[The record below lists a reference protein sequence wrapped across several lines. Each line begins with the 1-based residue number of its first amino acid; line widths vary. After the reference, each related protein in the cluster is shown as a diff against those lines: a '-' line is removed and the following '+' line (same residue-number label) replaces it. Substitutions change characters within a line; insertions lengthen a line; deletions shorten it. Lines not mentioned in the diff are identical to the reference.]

1 MECPA
6 MRKLKHGS
14 VHPKGS
20 RGASGKPPCRRRSGD
35 SPCFNKSQE
44 AEVCTAKG
52 WRGRAQSPLLAPAG
66 AKSLRFGKE
75 PLCLKDQQLGR
86 AHLARQCAEGW
97 KSGLGGASADARSYW
112 QGRFA
117 ACAFVGGFL
126 GIGRPKNSWGR
137 RKGTKSPLDPFRAIE
152 LVALS
157 CFFRVLLCPFSPPL
171 LIPNC
176 FFTLLVL
183 K

>member
-20 RGASGKPPCRRRSGD
+20 RGERKAPCRRRSGD
-35 SPCFNKSQE
+35 SPCSNKSQE

-75 PLCLKDQQLGR
+75 PLCNVQKVGRAAWGRVCGRAKLLAGTLRCLRLCWRFPWNWSPAKQLGR
-86 AHLARQCAEGW
+86 CPKPHKGRCPLTLQGEIFPLTPFARLSWSLFLA
-97 KSGLGGASADARSYW
+97 SSACCSAL
-112 QGRFA
+112 F
-117 ACAFVGGFL
+117 
-126 GIGRPKNSWGR
+126 
-137 RKGTKSPLDPFRAIE
+137 PLP
-152 LVALS
+152 S
-157 CFFRVLLCPFSPPL
+157 
-171 LIPNC
+171 
-176 FFTLLVL
+176 
-183 K
+183 